1 MSTTN
6 MFAILAPVPEM
17 HFISGLQSITQL
29 TNDPNNQIVKVAFG
43 IMDFELFRRVDE
55 LRENNAVD
63 VFIYASH
70 AANQSLHSQVTWHG
84 RYIGH
89 VNSRNGRYPGD
100 RKYRPQSTNTDQPI
114 WAIYWEL
121 DSLQLL
127 NLPIAIASLKGLGKS
142 SNYTSRFVPEGPLLI
157 EYSSN
162 NNTARAITRER
173 SL

>member
-1 MSTTN
+1 MSIKN

-17 HFISGLQSITQL
+17 HLISGLQAITQL

-43 IMDFELFRRVDE
+43 SMDFELFRRVDE

-70 AANQSLHSQVTWHG
+70 AANQPLHSQVTWHG

-100 RKYRPQSTNTDQPI
+100 RKYRPQSTNTDKPI
-114 WAIYWEL
+114 WAIYWEVEDL
-121 DSLQLL
+121 KSLH
-127 NLPIAIASLKGLGKS
+127 LPIAIADFRGFGKK

-162 NNTARAITRER
+162 NITARAITR
-173 SL
+173 